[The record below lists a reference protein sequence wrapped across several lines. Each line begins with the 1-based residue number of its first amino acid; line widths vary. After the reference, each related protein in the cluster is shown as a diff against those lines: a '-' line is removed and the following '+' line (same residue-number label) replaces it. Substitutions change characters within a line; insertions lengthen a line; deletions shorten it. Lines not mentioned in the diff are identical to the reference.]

1 MEPDRKLC
9 KFCGVELPFYL
20 GFGEDLC
27 PRCLSRLALRGRRVE
42 MEEACVQRD
51 RAERAE
57 DEVKRLET
65 LNARGAEG
73 GRCMRVQPVK
83 PITQAYFQ
91 QPTRKEI
98 NVRAKVVEYQPDAL
112 DWFDRVDRVMEKVW
126 PWIFGFAAVY
136 ILAQLA
142 RWLLS

>member
-1 MEPDRKLC
+1 
-9 KFCGVELPFYL
+9 
-20 GFGEDLC
+20 
-27 PRCLSRLALRGRRVE
+27 
-42 MEEACVQRD
+42 
-51 RAERAE
+51 
-57 DEVKRLET
+57 
-65 LNARGAEG
+65 
-73 GRCMRVQPVK
+73 MRVQPVR
-83 PITQAYFQ
+83 PITQAYFNQ
-91 QPTRKEI
+91 QPPTRKEI